1 VPHLGVPELL
11 IILLIII
18 IVFGVGKLPELGG
31 ALGRSI
37 REFRKA
43 TSGLDEEEKEK
54 ERKISCLL
62 VPGRK
67 ISCLLVPGGFRWL
80 WLGLWCL
87 LPPSS
92 GQLNLLTPP

>member
-54 ERKISCLL
+54 EK
-62 VPGRK
+62 K
-67 ISCLLVPGGFRWL
+67 D
-80 WLGLWCL
+80 
-87 LPPSS
+87 
-92 GQLNLLTPP
+92 